1 MFSALIKR
9 FVRHLKKL
17 GATNSAGDV
26 KAVSWSEFIGETP
39 HQPTAARPL
48 SPPASVAIYFNPVL
62 ASLSPEDNKILI
74 RRLDS
79 NQLDEIKL
87 IQLYQRLFNCEVNIV
102 RTHVH
107 LYEVRAAHGIET
119 LKFTDLK
126 NRILV
131 DLRQYQSAM
140 SQAQV

>member
-17 GATNSAGDV
+17 GVTSSAGDA

-39 HQPTAARPL
+39 HK
-48 SPPASVAIYFNPVL
+48 PPASRPIIAPAPAEITFNPVL
-62 ASLSPEDNKILI
+62 ASLSPEDNEILI

-79 NQLDEIKL
+79 NQFDEIKL
-87 IQLYQRLFNCEVNIV
+87 IQLYQRLFCCEVNIV

>member
-17 GATNSAGDV
+17 GASNNEADI

-39 HQPTAARPL
+39 HKPTAARSIS
-48 SPPASVAIYFNPVL
+48 SPAPAAIYFNPVL
-62 ASLSPEDNKILI
+62 ASLSPDDNEILI

-79 NQLDEIKL
+79 NQLDEIRL
-87 IQLYQRLFNCEVNIV
+87 IQLYQRLFSCEVNIV
-102 RTHVH
+102 RSHVH
-107 LYEVRAAHGIET
+107 LYEVRVEHQTET

-126 NRILV
+126 SRILI